1 MMAPIRINV
10 CFSINVDF
18 IFKTDNWLINHQIGA
33 ELLSDEEVYIVQTPL
48 QQKKS
53 SRFQVV
59 SKLVT
64 AIANKG

>member
-1 MMAPIRINV
+1 MFV
-10 CFSINVDF
+10 FSINVDF
-18 IFKTDNWLINHQIGA
+18 ICKTDNWLINHQFGA